1 MPETIDNQLSYS
13 DPLLQ
18 TASVP
23 SSSKPTGPSI
33 IYSPEYIKSK
43 LTKRPSM
50 PSSLTSVAKGGLS
63 KAAAQI
69 KMNKSLATLFKTG
82 FIDDVLKDG
91 FSEMGKNY
99 TDWASVQKKYNL
111 SNKQLNLLK
120 KAHAKYFA
128 LSDPLL
134 QTALVPSSSKPVIK
148 GGLSKAA
155 AQIKMNKSLATL
167 FQTGFIDDVL
177 KDGFSEM
184 GKNYTDWASVQQK
197 NNLSNEQLDLLK
209 KAHAKYFALT
219 TDELAPI
226 ALTPT
231 TKKPN
236 YLLLGAL
243 ALVGLLVVRKILK

>member
-99 TDWASVQKKYNL
+99 TDWASVQ
-111 SNKQLNLLK
+111 
-120 KAHAKYFA
+120 
-128 LSDPLL
+128 
-134 QTALVPSSSKPVIK
+134 
-148 GGLSKAA
+148 
-155 AQIKMNKSLATL
+155 
-167 FQTGFIDDVL
+167 
-177 KDGFSEM
+177 
-184 GKNYTDWASVQQK
+184 QK